1 MQPTRNLKQREQKN
15 QSQCNPCQLESV
27 KSFCFPAV
35 RGDPGSEQ
43 AWSVG
48 KHWRGVLT
56 SARSRQ
62 GQLLSGGLG
71 IVPGPLSLNALLIIL
86 G

>member
-1 MQPTRNLKQREQKN
+1 MQPTRDPGQPEQAN
-15 QSQCNPCQLESV
+15 QSQRNPCQLESD

-35 RGDPGSEQ
+35 RGDAGSEQ
-43 AWSVG
+43 DWSVG

-71 IVPGPLSLNALLIIL
+71 IVPAPLSLNALLIIL
-86 G
+86 V